1 MGASMKFVLILL
13 ALLSCRPALGLTIA
27 TGTPEGT
34 YYQIAQDIK
43 KIAEQEGIPFDIIQT
58 NGSLDNINLLG
69 LEKADLAILQLDV
82 LRVTSDRMQTKADFN
97 IFEVMKVI
105 LNLYFEEIHVLTKS
119 ESIRSITQLEGKRVA
134 VGPEGSGSALTA
146 AVLLTA
152 YDLRVEKLF
161 DAPNDAL
168 RKLEGGELE
177 ALIFVGGAPV
187 PAFGNLD
194 ASFRFVRLPPNPL
207 LEQIYQRKKINQGVY
222 AWAGEV
228 ETFAV
233 PSVIMTR
240 DRKENDYV
248 NLVQK
253 LLLAIFANKAT
264 LEATGHPKWKNS
276 QFGPVL
282 PELGYGPGQDVLS
295 IHNILDAHGYQVLK
309 K

>member
-1 MGASMKFVLILL
+1 MRVVITLL
-13 ALLSCRPALGLTIA
+13 LLLSCRPALALTIA

-43 KIAEQEGIPFDIIQT
+43 KIADKEGIPFDIIPT

-69 LEKADLAILQLDV
+69 LEKVDLAILQLDV
-82 LRVTSDRMQTKADFN
+82 LKVTSDRMQTKADFN

-105 LNLYFEEIHVLTKS
+105 LHLYFEEIHVLTKS
-119 ESIRSITQLEGKRVA
+119 ESIRSISQLEGKRVA

-152 YDLRVEKLF
+152 YDLNVERSF
-161 DAPNDAL
+161 DTPNDAL
-168 RKLEGGELE
+168 RKLEGGELD

-187 PAFGNLD
+187 PAFENLD
-194 ASFRFVRLPPNPL
+194 AGFRFVRLPPNPL

-240 DRKENDYV
+240 DRKENAYV
-248 NLVQK
+248 TLIQK
-253 LLLAIFANKAT
+253 LLLAIFANKTT
-264 LEATGHPKWKNS
+264 LEATGHPKWKSS
-276 QFGPVL
+276 QFGPML
-282 PELGYGPGQDVLS
+282 PDLGYGPGQDVLS
-295 IHNILDAHGYQVLK
+295 IHNILEAHGYQMMK